1 MHVNG
6 RLIFQSFWLFV
17 KIMIIFAVSNS
28 SITNFVYQNF

>member
-1 MHVNG
+1 MHDSG
-6 RLIFQSFWLFV
+6 RLILQSFWLFV